1 MKSFLEYQLLED
13 IRKIG
18 TADDYRK
25 THGTIPDKRD
35 DLINGVH
42 VKDIKD
48 TKDSFASHI
57 VGIVNDITVY
67 KSIHSGEIRDG
78 DGSPRDYG
86 VDNNFLLNIIRKLFL
101 RPTYNP
107 KKKTMVAYKNA
118 KKKFDLMV
126 ISPLENKSLTIIT
139 IIQGNESSAQNY
151 FGPSHMQDQ
160 KAMIESIG
168 DIEDF
173 YIIY

>member
-1 MKSFLEYQLLED
+1 MKSFEEVALLED
-13 IRKIG
+13 LRKLG
-18 TADDYRK
+18 KADDYRAAYGI
-25 THGTIPDKRD
+25 GTDKRD
-35 DLINGVH
+35 DLIKGVH
-42 VKDIKD
+42 DKDIKD

-57 VGIVNDITVY
+57 VGIVNGITVY
-67 KSIHSGEIRDG
+67 KSVHSGEIRDG

-86 VDNNFLLNIIRKLFL
+86 VDNDFLLNIFRKLFL

-139 IIQGNESSAQNY
+139 MIQGNESSAQNY

-160 KAMIESIG
+160 KAMIESIS